1 MSVIAAARAQRGSAC
16 TDQAFHDEVWLL
28 SPRQAYAPPLL
39 LLGGMGPQVG
49 LRAFAQACAR
59 SAQSRKIVLVQA
71 CSTPDRTEAVR
82 AELAGE
88 AVGAIARAGVIQA
101 LTTAVQRAW
110 QVAGA
115 PAEADLIVLCN
126 TAHHFL
132 ANMRLPSPIRLIHLV
147 DAAARRCSGMSE
159 VIVLSTFGTRT
170 SGLYARSL
178 AQWNVRCL
186 TPPVEAE
193 ALLTDMVYRGIKAVN
208 PNYALN
214 VLPDLLDKLARWAP
228 HADALICGCTEI
240 PLVLAAAP
248 DIRTPWPLIDPLA
261 CAVACLEDHEPA
273 TASSAIP
280 QEDGAGY

>member
-49 LRAFAQACAR
+49 LRAFAQACACF
-59 SAQSRKIVLVQA
+59 AQSRKIVL
-71 CSTPDRTEAVR
+71 
-82 AELAGE
+82 
-88 AVGAIARAGVIQA
+88 
-101 LTTAVQRAW
+101 AVQQAW

-132 ANMRLPSPIRLIHLV
+132 ANVRLPSQIRLINLV

-178 AQWNVRCL
+178 AQWNVHCL

-193 ALLTDMVYRGIKAVN
+193 ALLTDMVYRGIKAMN
-208 PNYALN
+208 PNHALS
-214 VLPDLLDKLARWAP
+214 VLPGLLDMLARWAP

-240 PLVLAAAP
+240 PLVLAAAR
-248 DIRTPWPLIDPLA
+248 DIRTPWPLIDPLT
-261 CAVACLEDHEPA
+261 CATNCVEDHEPA

-280 QEDGAGY
+280 QEDGAGYSTTCQD